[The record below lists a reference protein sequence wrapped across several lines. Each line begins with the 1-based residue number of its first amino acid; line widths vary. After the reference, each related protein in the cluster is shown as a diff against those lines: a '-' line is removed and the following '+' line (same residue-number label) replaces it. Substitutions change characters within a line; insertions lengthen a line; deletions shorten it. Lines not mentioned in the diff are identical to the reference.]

1 MLLLPNKKKVASL
14 IVASMSPKK
23 PDYVQKLGEE
33 SDTGEY
39 KLPESDEDDSKMG
52 LKTVAESI
60 IKAVKED
67 KPEDVVK
74 SLKQFIYMCGHSEDE
89 GTEDGDD
96 NGE

>member
-1 MLLLPNKKKVASL
+1 MLLLPNKKKVASI

-23 PDYVQKLGEE
+23 PDYVQKMGEE

-39 KLPESDEDDSKMG
+39 KLPEGDEDDSQMG

-67 KPEDVVK
+67 KPEDFAK
-74 SLKQFIYMCGHSEDE
+74 HLKHFIYRCDQSGDGEMEN
-89 GTEDGDD
+89 GDD

>member
-39 KLPESDEDDSKMG
+39 KLPGSDEEDSQMG

-74 SLKQFIYMCGHSEDE
+74 SLKQFIYICSPSDDGEMEH
-89 GTEDGDD
+89 GDD